1 MKRQVKHMFGN
12 SEVVNTDD
20 RRVLVPVYIVSWE
33 TRRVASVGSNGF
45 VDGFSDGYG
54 EYFTWHKIG

>member
-1 MKRQVKHMFGN
+1 MK
-12 SEVVNTDD
+12 

-45 VDGFSDGYG
+45 VDGFSDGYVCCA
-54 EYFTWHKIG
+54 EFIKIVQ